1 MGIKN
6 KLECFSRKMSFT
18 PGYTK
23 GVVLAPERLQSFSF
37 LGPGLRLVRRAD
49 YRQGVAEDR
58 NAPRSSYPANG
69 VCLGR

>member
-23 GVVLAPERLQSFSF
+23 GVVLAPERLQF
-37 LGPGLRLVRRAD
+37 LFLRARVE
-49 YRQGVAEDR
+49 VSEE
-58 NAPRSSYPANG
+58 S
-69 VCLGR
+69 